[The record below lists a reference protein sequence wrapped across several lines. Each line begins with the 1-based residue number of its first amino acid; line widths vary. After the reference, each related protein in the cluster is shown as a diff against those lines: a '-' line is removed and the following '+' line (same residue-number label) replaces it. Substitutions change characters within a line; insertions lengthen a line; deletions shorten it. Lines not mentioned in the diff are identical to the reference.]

1 MKRFYKLLVLAFI
14 AFLASSASAYSFKV
28 DGICYNINHDGTS
41 VAMAQSAAHDVY
53 GDVNDDGMV
62 DVDDMNKVINV
73 MLHKTNSGVFTVG
86 GVSFT
91 MMPVAGG
98 TFMMGINEELEQDPL
113 HIREAEKPLH
123 QVTLSS
129 YSIGQTE
136 VTQGLWVAVMGSNPS
151 LFSSNKGY
159 IDDFQRP
166 VECVNWDDC
175 QEFIT
180 KLNELTGAN
189 FRLPTEAEWEYAARG
204 GNKSRGTKFAGSN
217 NSNDVAWHLLNAQST
232 SHPVATLQ
240 PNELG
245 LYDMSGNVREWCQDW
260 FGYNYYSESPEM
272 DPLGPSTPDEDTCR
286 VLRGGQWGFYDV
298 ECSVWWRS
306 GMRPSDDFSRSSL
319 NGLRL
324 ALNELV
330 DVEAYADVNGDGVV
344 DVDDLNEIINV
355 MLGKPN
361 GGDPYVTK
369 TYTAGGVSFKM
380 VPVAGGTFTMGAT
393 EEQGSSA
400 SAEEKPAHQ
409 VTVGN
414 FSIGQTEVTQELW
427 VAVMGSNPSYFNG
440 TGNADVG
447 SSHTP
452 DYGTNLQRPVDYVS
466 WDECQTFITKLNQLT
481 GASFRLPTEAEWEY
495 AARGGNKSQG
505 YIYAGA
511 NSVADV
517 GWYNGNTTSNPN
529 QPNYGTQTVATKAP
543 NELGLYD
550 MSGNVCEWCHDW
562 YQADYY
568 SVSPSENPTGPES
581 GTYRVGRGG
590 DCRRGEKGCRVSRRD
605 YFAPA
610 RGNMLVGLRLA
621 L

>member
-129 YSIGQTE
+129 Y
-136 VTQGLWVAVMGSNPS
+136 
-151 LFSSNKGY
+151 
-159 IDDFQRP
+159 
-166 VECVNWDDC
+166 
-175 QEFIT
+175 
-180 KLNELTGAN
+180 
-189 FRLPTEAEWEYAARG
+189 
-204 GNKSRGTKFAGSN
+204 
-217 NSNDVAWHLLNAQST
+217 
-232 SHPVATLQ
+232 
-240 PNELG
+240 
-245 LYDMSGNVREWCQDW
+245 
-260 FGYNYYSESPEM
+260 
-272 DPLGPSTPDEDTCR
+272 
-286 VLRGGQWGFYDV
+286 
-298 ECSVWWRS
+298 
-306 GMRPSDDFSRSSL
+306 
-319 NGLRL
+319 
-324 ALNELV
+324 
-330 DVEAYADVNGDGVV
+330 
-344 DVDDLNEIINV
+344 
-355 MLGKPN
+355 
-361 GGDPYVTK
+361 
-369 TYTAGGVSFKM
+369 
-380 VPVAGGTFTMGAT
+380 
-393 EEQGSSA
+393 
-400 SAEEKPAHQ
+400 
-409 VTVGN
+409 
-414 FSIGQTEVTQELW
+414 SIGQTEVTQELW